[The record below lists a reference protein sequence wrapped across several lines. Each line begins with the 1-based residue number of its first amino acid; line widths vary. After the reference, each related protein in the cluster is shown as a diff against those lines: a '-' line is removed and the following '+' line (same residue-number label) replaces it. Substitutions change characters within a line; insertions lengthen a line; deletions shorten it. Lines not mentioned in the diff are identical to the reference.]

1 MMKEIREKLITIAG
15 KCAVGNVMF
24 PAMAGTSYTAQEI
37 IAGHVGVESLKRMY
51 KTAKR
56 KLSSLQE
63 EDDIFSTQTK
73 SKVGNLSN
81 LLKSQIEFIETYMA
95 YTNAKA
101 EIAAKVKETK
111 EQNARIK
118 DLIAKKKDE
127 SLASL
132 SIEDLEKLLEE

>member
-1 MMKEIREKLITIAG
+1 
-15 KCAVGNVMF
+15 MF

-37 IAGHVGVESLKRMY
+37 SAGHVGVESLKRMY
-51 KTAKR
+51 KIAKR